1 MPRTSFPNGA
11 LLISRKREG
20 AITPD
25 VIRHRGHDLGLGD
38 DGMKMRAPSFLQFLH
53 SRNGLFRLM
62 CLIFSLHIGMN
73 VIANA
78 QSREVEE
85 FYKSKPI
92 NFIVGF
98 NTGGSADAYAR
109 LIGRHIP
116 RHIPGSPTVA
126 IKNMQGAGSL
136 NAANYIYNIAQ
147 RDGSEIGLFAG
158 HLTIDPAISE
168 GAFKYDAQKFG
179 FIGSPSAAVNVC
191 ISRKGSTF
199 KSLND
204 VTKNEMI
211 VGTTGAAGNSTYDM
225 PTILNNIVGSK
236 FKLVKGYAGSAALN
250 MAMERGEI
258 EGFCGV
264 GLDYLRGA
272 GLADGNANVLIQV
285 GLAKSAQLPLVPFI
299 MDQPVSEGDRQI
311 MRFVFG
317 WLNFE
322 RVIVTPPGAPKARFE
337 ALRDGFEATMRD
349 PLFLEDAQR
358 AQLDI
363 EAMRGADISKFLV
376 EAYQTPLAIRQQ
388 AAKYLGR

>member
-1 MPRTSFPNGA
+1 MFIDIG
-11 LLISRKREG
+11 
-20 AITPD
+20 
-25 VIRHRGHDLGLGD
+25 GHDLDLGG
-38 DGMKMRAPSFLQFLH
+38 DGMKMRALSFLRSLPSRKGLVRRVRFIFFLH
-53 SRNGLFRLM
+53 L
-62 CLIFSLHIGMN
+62 GMT

-109 LIGRHIP
+109 LIGRHIS
-116 RHIPGSPTVA
+116 RHVPGSPTVA
-126 IKNMQGAGSL
+126 IRNMQGAGSL
-136 NAANYIYNIAQ
+136 NAANYIYNISQ

-179 FIGSPSAAVNVC
+179 LIGSPSAAVNVC

-199 KSLND
+199 TSLND
-204 VTKNEMI
+204 VIKNEMI
-211 VGTTGAAGNSTYDM
+211 IGTTGAAGNSTFDM
-225 PTILNNIVGSK
+225 PTILNNVVGSK

-272 GLADGNANVLIQV
+272 GLSEGNSNILIQV
-285 GLAKSAQLPLVPFI
+285 GLVKSAKLPLVPFI
-299 MDQPVSEGDRQI
+299 MDHPMSEDDRQI

-322 RVIVTPPGAPKARFE
+322 RVIVTPPGAPQARFE
-337 ALRDGFEATMRD
+337 ALREGFDATIRD

-376 EAYQTPLAIRQQ
+376 EAYQTPLAIRQK